1 MQNRL
6 RYVFTNFLLFSKL
19 IPIQNDFQQ
28 EISGAVIELTP
39 ALLKPIRLGGLVNI
53 VKEGQIQNDEQA

>member
-1 MQNRL
+1 MN
-6 RYVFTNFLLFSKL
+6 
-19 IPIQNDFQQ
+19 
-28 EISGAVIELTP
+28 A